1 MTRKQCEESTNKI
14 TASNFF
20 FLLLLISN
28 RKIYAWTDTKVETIE
43 NSTIAKAETG
53 KVKPEVDR

>member
-14 TASNFF
+14 TTSNFF

-28 RKIYAWTDTKVETIE
+28 RNIYDSTDTKVETTE